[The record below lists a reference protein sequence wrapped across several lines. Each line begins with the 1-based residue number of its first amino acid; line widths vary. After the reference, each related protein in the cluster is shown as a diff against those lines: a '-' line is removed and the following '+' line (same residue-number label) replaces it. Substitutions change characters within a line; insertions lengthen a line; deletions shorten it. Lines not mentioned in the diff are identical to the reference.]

1 MKWVALLLVITV
13 LDGFLGIVCKVEV
26 PSHASTLNIWP
37 NRIGWFSMVQ
47 KGEATKT
54 VYTSI
59 YTGLAS
65 LSYYVFVRVC
75 VCVCFNI
82 AKIFYRPSSHVFPK
96 IHKITSI
103 LNFDAGT
110 TSGVLICWVQY

>member
-65 LSYYVFVRVC
+65 LSYNAFVRVC
-75 VCVCFNI
+75 VCV
-82 AKIFYRPSSHVFPK
+82 
-96 IHKITSI
+96 SI
-103 LNFDAGT
+103 LQRSF
-110 TSGVLICWVQY
+110 IVQVHMFFLKYTKSQAS